1 MASTMAT
8 RAFSVQRGATRV
20 VFGAGASQ
28 QILPEIETLGVA
40 RVLVVATP
48 GRRDDAARIAER
60 LGKRSAGVLAT
71 AQEHVPSQ
79 VAADAVKEAD
89 RLSADAVLAFGG
101 GSAIGLAKAV
111 AIATTD
117 RKVIA
122 VPTTYSG
129 SEMTPLWGITD
140 DRGKRTGRDER
151 ARPTLV
157 AYDPLLTAGLPRD
170 VGVSSMWNAM
180 AHACA
185 TLWLPHTDRASR
197 LAAEEGLRLLASA
210 VARLAHGDDEAARMD
225 ALEGAYLAGSSFA
238 DAGVDLHHK
247 ICHVLGGSHGMPHA
261 KTHAALLPHVARF
274 LAPTAPEAMA
284 AIGRALGTID
294 PVVGLERLA
303 AATGVATGLLALG
316 FPRAGIAGV
325 AKTVSAAGIASTR
338 PLHEDAIAKLLEGA
352 LDPIAVA
359 VAPLLRAPA
368 ELSHLSGFGGT
379 HESEA
384 LEGALPKRQ
393 NTPRPSP
400 FGLYPELLSG
410 TPFTERRDRN
420 SKVFM
425 YRIRPSFAHGVMTKL
440 TSGTSRFCADLRDVD
455 PNRARWNPL
464 PIPSALTRI
473 DFLDGLV
480 TLGGAG
486 DATSGEVGYA
496 VHLYAANADMVD
508 RAFSTADGD
517 LLIVP
522 QSGTLDVRTE
532 LGWLR
537 AAPGTIVLI
546 PRGMKFAV
554 GLPDGHGRGWMTEVF
569 GTRFRLPERGPLGSN
584 GLADTRH
591 FLGPVASY
599 EDRTPANGFE
609 VVTKLG
615 GHAWTARQEHSP
627 FDVVAW
633 HGNHVPRS
641 YDLMLFNA
649 MGSATW
655 DHPDPSLHTV
665 VTAPLDDHGR
675 AACDF
680 VCFRGRWDVAEHSF
694 RPPFMHRNAASEV
707 NGVIKDSSP
716 GGGYDPGC
724 TFVSPL
730 LTSHGISTKSY
741 DAVLEAPDEV
751 AEGPRRLS
759 DESLWIMFESALPF
773 RFTAWAEGSPA
784 RDATFLSHFDGM
796 KKRFTPPSA

>member
-1 MASTMAT
+1 MASTMTT
-8 RAFSVQRGATRV
+8 RSFSVLRGGTRV
-20 VFGAGASQ
+20 MFGAGASQ
-28 QILPEIETLGVA
+28 RILPEIETLGIA

-48 GRRDDAARIAER
+48 GRRDDATRIAER
-60 LGKRSAGVLAT
+60 LGARSAGVLAT
-71 AQEHVPSQ
+71 AKEHVPSQ

-89 RLSADAVLAFGG
+89 RLAADAVLAFGG

-111 AIATTD
+111 AIAAAD

-140 DRGKRTGRDER
+140 EKGKRTGRDER
-151 ARPTLV
+151 ARPSLV
-157 AYDPLLTAGLPRD
+157 AYDPALTAALPRD

-185 TLWLPHTDRASR
+185 TLWLPHTDRSSR
-197 LAAEEGLRLLASA
+197 LAAEEGLRLLAAA
-210 VARLAHGDDEAARMD
+210 VVRLVDRDDEAARVD

-247 ICHVLGGSHGMPHA
+247 ICHVLGGSLGMPHA

-284 AIGRALGTID
+284 AIARALGTLD
-294 PVVGLERLA
+294 PALGLERLA
-303 AATGVATGLLALG
+303 ASTGVATGLTALG
-316 FPRAGIAGV
+316 FPRDAIESV
-325 AKTVSAAGIASTR
+325 AKTVSSSGVASTR
-338 PLHEDAIAKLLEGA
+338 ALDAGAIARLLEGA

-359 VAPLLRAPA
+359 TAPLLRAPEA
-368 ELSHLSGFGGT
+368 SQLSHLSGFGGS

-384 LEGALPKRQ
+384 LDGALPKRQ

-400 FGLYPELLSG
+400 YGLYPELLSG

-440 TSGTSRFCADLRDVD
+440 PGARFCAELRDVD
-455 PNRARWNPL
+455 PNRTRWNPL

-486 DATSGEVGYA
+486 NAASGEIGYGI
-496 VHLYAANADMVD
+496 HLYAANADMVD
-508 RAFSTADGD
+508 RAFSSSDGD

-546 PRGMKFAV
+546 PRGLKFAV
-554 GLPDGHGRGWMTEVF
+554 GLPDGHGRGWMAEVF

-591 FLGPVASY
+591 FIAPVASY
-599 EDRTPANGFE
+599 EDRLPANGFE

-707 NGVIKDSSP
+707 NGVIKDPAP

-741 DAVLEAPDEV
+741 DAVLGLTDEQ

-784 RDATFLSHFDGM
+784 RDATFLSHFEGM
-796 KKRFTPPSA
+796 KTRFTPSSR

>member
-1 MASTMAT
+1 MAAT
-8 RAFSVQRGATRV
+8 SVTRSFSVLRGVTRV
-20 VFGAGASQ
+20 MFGAGASTK
-28 QILPEIETLGVA
+28 ILPELESLGMS

-48 GRRDDAARIAER
+48 GRKGDAAAIAAK
-60 LGKRSAGVLAT
+60 LGDRSAGVLAT
-71 AQEHVPSQ
+71 AREHVPAD
-79 VAADAVKEAD
+79 VAADAQREAE
-89 RLSADAVLAFGG
+89 RVGADAVLAFGG

-111 AIATTD
+111 AIAGKD
-117 RKVIA
+117 RRVIA
-122 VPTTYSG
+122 IPTTYSG

-140 DRGKRTGRDER
+140 SNGKRTGRDER
-151 ARPTLV
+151 ARPALV
-157 AYDPLLTAGLPRD
+157 AYDPMLTSALSTE
-170 VGVSSMWNAM
+170 VAVASMWNAM

-185 TLWLPHTDRASR
+185 ALWLPTTDRASK
-197 LAAEEGLRLLASA
+197 LCAEEGLRLLASA
-210 VARLAHGDDEAARMD
+210 VVRLAHTNDDEAARVD
-225 ALEGAYLAGSSFA
+225 ALEGAYLAATSFA

-247 ICHVLGGSHGMPHA
+247 LCHVLGGAYAMPHA

-274 LAPTAPEAMA
+274 LAPTAPSAMA
-284 AIGRALGTID
+284 AISRALGSLD
-294 PVVGLERLA
+294 PVIGLERLA
-303 AATGVATGLLALG
+303 AATGVATGLAALG
-316 FPRAGIAGV
+316 LPREAIATV
-325 AKTVSAAGIASTR
+325 AKSVSASGVTSTR
-338 PLHEDAIAKLLEGA
+338 ALDAASLAAMLEGA
-352 LDPIAVA
+352 LDPTTSATEPA
-359 VAPLLRAPA
+359 LRAPA
-368 ELSHLSGFGGT
+368 SLAHHSGFGGT

-384 LEGALPKRQ
+384 LEGALPKTQ

-400 FGLYPELLSG
+400 YGLYPELLSG

-425 YRIRPSFAHGVMTKL
+425 YRIRPSFAHGPMTKL
-440 TSGTSRFCADLRDVD
+440 PGARFCAELRDVD
-455 PNRARWNPL
+455 PNRTRWNPL
-464 PIPSALTRI
+464 PIPPALTRV

-480 TLGGAG
+480 TLGGSG
-486 DATSGEVGYA
+486 DATSSEIGYA

-508 RAFSTADGD
+508 RAFSTSDGD

-532 LGWLR
+532 LGFLR
-537 AAPGTIVLI
+537 AAPGTIVLV
-546 PRGMKFAV
+546 PRGLKFAI

-569 GTRFRLPERGPLGSN
+569 GTRFRLPERGPIGSN

-591 FLGPVASY
+591 FLAPVASY
-599 EDRTPANGFE
+599 EDRTPEKGFE

-615 GHAWTARQEHSP
+615 GHAWTARQAHSP

-655 DHPDPSLHTV
+655 DHPDPSIHTV
-665 VTAPLDDHGR
+665 LTAPLDDHGR

-680 VCFRGRWDVAEHSF
+680 VVFRGRWDVAEHSF

-707 NGVIKDSSP
+707 NGVIKDPAP

-773 RFTAWAEGSPA
+773 RFTAWAEGTPV
-784 RDATFLSHFDGM
+784 RDATFLSHFEGM
-796 KKRFTPPSA
+796 KMRFTGAR